1 MGRPEAS
8 GPSRLSESAPP
19 GILWPVNKNIL
30 LAALLAASLPV
41 SSIAASGKA
50 MAAFNAG
57 RYEQAVKLLTPEAEA
72 GDSEAQFYLATTL
85 RFMLPRPKGEVR
97 ANPSETDPKQQE
109 IHRWFEKAALAGHA
123 ESMREYALDFDAGA
137 GVTVD
142 FDQALQWMQKAAC

>member
-57 RYEQAVKLLTPEAEA
+57 RYSNPALDENSPARKAIDGA
-72 GDSEAQFYLATTL
+72 GWEVGYDG
-85 RFMLPRPKGEVR
+85 MEVR
-97 ANPSETDPKQQE
+97 
-109 IHRWFEKAALAGHA
+109 L
-123 ESMREYALDFDAGA
+123 
-137 GVTVD
+137 
-142 FDQALQWMQKAAC
+142 